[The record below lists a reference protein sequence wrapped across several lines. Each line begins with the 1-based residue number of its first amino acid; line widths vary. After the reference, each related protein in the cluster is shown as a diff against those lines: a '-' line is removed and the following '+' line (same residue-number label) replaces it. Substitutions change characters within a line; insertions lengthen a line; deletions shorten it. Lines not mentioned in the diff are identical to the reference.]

1 MNTGSTSLQNYFDF
15 CVMQYVCLNI
25 PVLAEQVTGRGGVS
39 RLDFIASWYPSP
51 VIPKKAIFFVNSHTT
66 KTKVHANGSESILN

>member
-39 RLDFIASWYPSP
+39 RLDFIAS
-51 VIPKKAIFFVNSHTT
+51 
-66 KTKVHANGSESILN
+66 